1 ETRRLVRNG
10 TSCWVLDLATGAT
23 TRVPTW
29 PIGTQH
35 ADRRSE
41 ARPLAWLGGDGL
53 LVSQSYGKRV
63 ELAYQPLDG
72 TARYPVLDLPV
83 AGRAGDA
90 LGVVLAADVVHRSP
104 WLVGKREATPD
115 D

>member
-1 ETRRLVRNG
+1 MG
-10 TSCWVLDLATGAT
+10 ASAT
-23 TRVPTW
+23 TRVPTG

-35 ADRRSE
+35 VERRSE
-41 ARPLAWLGGDGL
+41 VRPLAWLGEDGL

-63 ELAYQPLDG
+63 ELSYQPLDG

-83 AGRAGDA
+83 AGRAGDV

-104 WLVGKREATPD
+104 WLVGRREAAPD
-115 D
+115 N